1 MLHLLGLPAREELRV
16 KGCLL
21 AGQQLAEVCARPVRD
36 FVQCGAVGGC
46 PVLSSTTPIDPLRHR
61 LQERTAV
68 KVALYKMRCSDSPI
82 ARGGCSRA

>member
-21 AGQQLAEVCARPVRD
+21 VGQQLAEVYASAARD

-68 KVALYKMRCSDSPI
+68 KVAVHKMRFSDSPI
-82 ARGGCSRA
+82 ARGRCSRA